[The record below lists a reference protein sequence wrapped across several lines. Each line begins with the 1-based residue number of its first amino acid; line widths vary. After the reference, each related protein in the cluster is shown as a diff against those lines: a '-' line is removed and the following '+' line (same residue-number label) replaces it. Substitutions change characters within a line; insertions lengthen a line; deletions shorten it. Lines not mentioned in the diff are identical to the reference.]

1 VSRVIGIDLGT
12 TNSCVA
18 VMDGDQTAVIAN
30 AEGSRTTPSVVG
42 FAEGNERLI
51 GQIAKRQALTNP
63 ENSIYA
69 VKRLMGRK
77 FDDPDVQRVVKTT
90 AYQIVGADNGD
101 AHVSARERAYSPPE
115 ISAMVLAKMRQTA
128 EDYLGESATEAVITV
143 PAYFDDS
150 QRQATKDAGRIAG
163 LDVLRII
170 NEPTAAALA
179 YGQNSEVAER
189 IVVYDLG
196 GGTFDVSILELSGGI
211 FRVRST
217 SGDTFL
223 GGEDFDHAIVNH
235 LIDTFA
241 RENDGLDLHGD
252 RMALQRIKEAAEK
265 AKQELS
271 SALETEINLPFI
283 AADDGGPRHLQLTM
297 TRKDLEEL
305 VEPFVQR
312 TLEPCQQALD
322 DVGWQASDIEVVVLV
337 GGQTRMPRVQEVVTD
352 FFGREAHRG
361 VNPDEVVAIGAAIQG
376 GVLTGEVQ
384 EVLLLDVTPLSLGV
398 ETAGGVSTKLIDRN
412 ATIPTRATE
421 IFSTAVDNQDF
432 VNVHVLQG
440 EREMADDNKSLAY
453 FQLVGIPPAPRGVPR
468 IEVSFDLDANGIL
481 IVSAKDLGTGKEQSV
496 DVVPTSGLSE
506 HEIERIVHEA
516 EESAEADKDRAEL
529 ASARN
534 KAESLLYTSER
545 ALSEFGEVLGPSE
558 REALEEDLAE
568 CKRVVESGTLVEVR
582 EALENLEL
590 SAQRIGEIIYQRA
603 EEAAAGAAEGEDGAP
618 SPDDPADAGEG

>member
-1 VSRVIGIDLGT
+1 MSRVIGIDLGT
-12 TNSCVA
+12 TNSCVS
-18 VMDGDQTAVIAN
+18 VMDGDQTVVIAN
-30 AEGSRTTPSVVG
+30 SEGARTTPSVVG
-42 FAEGNERLI
+42 FAEGGERLV

-63 ENSIYA
+63 ENTIYA

-77 FDDPDVQRVVKTT
+77 LEDAEVQRVIRTT
-90 AYQIVGADNGD
+90 AYAIVGADNGD
-101 AHVSARERAYSPPE
+101 AHVSARDRVYSPPE
-115 ISAMVLAKMRQTA
+115 ISAMILTKMRQTA

-179 YGQNSEVAER
+179 YGQATEAAER

-196 GGTFDVSILELSGGI
+196 GGTFDVSILELAGGI

-223 GGEDFDHAIVNH
+223 GGEDFDHAIVNY
-235 LIDTFA
+235 LIETFA
-241 RENDGLDLHGD
+241 RENDGFDLHAD

-271 SALETEINLPFI
+271 SAMETEINLPFI
-283 AADDGGPRHLQLTM
+283 AADESGPRHLQLM
-297 TRKDLEEL
+297 MSRKELEEL

-312 TLEPCQQALD
+312 TLEPCQRALD
-322 DVGWQASDIEVVVLV
+322 DVGWKPSDIEVVVLV
-337 GGQTRMPRVQEVVTD
+337 GGQTRMPRVQEVVAE
-352 FFGREAHRG
+352 FFGKEAHRG
-361 VNPDEVVAIGAAIQG
+361 VNPDEVVAVGAAIQG

-398 ETAGGVSTKLIDRN
+398 ETAGGVMTRLIERN
-412 ATIPTRATE
+412 STIPTRATE

-440 EREMADDNKSLAY
+440 EREMAEDNKSLAY

-468 IEVSFDLDANGIL
+468 IEVAFDLDANGIL
-481 IVSAKDLGTGKEQSV
+481 TVSAKDLGTGKEQSV
-496 DVVPTSGLSE
+496 NVVPTSGLSE
-506 HEIERIVHEA
+506 SEIDRIVYEA
-516 EESAEADKDRAEL
+516 EESAEADKGRAEL
-529 ASARN
+529 ASMRN

-545 ALSEFGEVLGPSE
+545 ALTEFGDVLGPAE
-558 REALEEDLAE
+558 RQNLEDDLAE
-568 CKRVVESGTLVEVR
+568 CRRVIDSGALEEVR
-582 EALENLEL
+582 EALANLEL

-603 EEAAAGAAEGEDGAP
+603 EEAAGGGAEP
-618 SPDDPADAGEG
+618 PDDSAEPGEG